1 MRSAFCDKLVF
12 YFSTISWLR
21 LQQETMW
28 VNINFERR
36 DLTPANKSHPS
47 SDNFG
52 EPFALTLIK
61 KNVMLLPFFCAPEK
75 LKFQLLQPGTV
86 SLSTS

>member
-28 VNINFERR
+28 VNINFERT

-52 EPFALTLIK
+52 EPL
-61 KNVMLLPFFCAPEK
+61 
-75 LKFQLLQPGTV
+75 
-86 SLSTS
+86 

>member
-1 MRSAFCDKLVF
+1 MKTQVNNLKISSFPKILNLKSFGNLLVSGDNFVF

-36 DLTPANKSHPS
+36 GLTLAEKSHPS
-47 SDNFG
+47 HDNFG
-52 EPFALTLIK
+52 EIYLHLI
-61 KNVMLLPFFCAPEK
+61 
-75 LKFQLLQPGTV
+75 
-86 SLSTS
+86 